1 MPYFCGTKINKM
13 LFITITNTIIQDLYA
28 KAIETLTYV
37 SLEPVERNCLTN
49 GSIFC
54 LHQPARRS
62 LGQAKPKTKP
72 TLRPRRHTFMLAR
85 SNQNST
91 DDPMSR

>member
-1 MPYFCGTKINKM
+1 MPYFCGTKNNKM
-13 LFITITNTIIQDLYA
+13 LFITITDAIIQDLYA
-28 KAIETLTYV
+28 KAIETLTNV
-37 SLEPVERNCLTN
+37 SLEPVERNYLTN

-62 LGQAKPKTKP
+62 LGQVKPKTKP
-72 TLRPRRHTFMLAR
+72 TLRPRRHTFLLAR

-91 DDPMSR
+91 DDPVSR

>member
-1 MPYFCGTKINKM
+1 MPYFCGTKINIM
-13 LFITITNTIIQDLYA
+13 IFITITDTIIQDLYA
-28 KAIETLTYV
+28 KAIETLTNV
-37 SLEPVERNCLTN
+37 SLEPVERNYLTN

-62 LGQAKPKTKP
+62 LGQVKPKTKP
-72 TLRPRRHTFMLAR
+72 TLRPRRHTFLLAR

-91 DDPMSR
+91 DDPVSR